1 MSSIPAEYDDF
12 EEMLDRISEMT
23 GPFGYVSHEIGYV
36 VLHLPPILDDD
47 GQAIAGTDFSHFFID
62 DLEAYPEFLST
73 LIQALKQDLI
83 ASGFGF
89 NHTYS
94 PEGARH
100 EISVHHPEP
109 GQPAALFQHAEEP
122 AVWCAAWLATAES
135 FQLAGDEVLDARLAA
150 QLDAAKMLAERMEA
164 LARDSDA
171 TGLPEDVSAPLYIEL
186 DEILAL
192 THPEHHSLLRHAHR
206 RGFRF
211 GPDEDEAEEY
221 LDSGEADL
229 FQIYPSD
236 LEDYLEL
243 GLPIPWM
250 LSIAGV
256 SVESRAIRFTQVGT
270 EVVFA
275 EIDDDADARE
285 ERLRIFADLD
295 LEPEGT
301 GFDELMVTQHDS
313 SDANVAAFMRF
324 LDLYRASAEA
334 ASAGFDSES
343 DDEMELEI
351 SLSEALQFAL
361 PAWHGLIRHA
371 ASLGARLAADP
382 GDATET
388 RLFIFPPGFSGSY
401 TESPDW
407 EVAVPAAD
415 LLDIESA
422 IIRFDPDLLL
432 SNYELDPVAREEQ
445 VGVYRDLVFGP
456 DAPKGR
462 GSAIQEREPTAANI
476 ELLKRYISWYV
487 NYVMDT
493 PLGGLRA

>member
-1 MSSIPAEYDDF
+1 
-12 EEMLDRISEMT
+12 MLDRIGEML
-23 GPFGYVSHEIGYV
+23 GPFGYISHDIGYV
-36 VLHLPPILDDD
+36 MLHLPPLLDDD
-47 GQAIAGTDFSHFFID
+47 GQAIKGTDFSHFFIGD
-62 DLEAYPEFLST
+62 NEAYPEFLST
-73 LIQALKQDLI
+73 LIHALKQDLI
-83 ASGFGF
+83 AGGFTF

-94 PEGARH
+94 FERGQH
-100 EISVHHPEP
+100 EVSIRHPEP
-109 GQPAALFQHAEEP
+109 GNAATLFHHAEEQT
-122 AVWCAAWLATAES
+122 VWCEAWLATAES
-135 FQLAGDEVLDARLAA
+135 FQFAKDDVLDARSAA
-150 QLDAAKMLAERMEA
+150 QHDAAKMLAERMA
-164 LARDSDA
+164 AIGQDDDPDA
-171 TGLPEDVSAPLYIEL
+171 AGLSEDVDAPLYIEL
-186 DEILAL
+186 DEILAH

-211 GPDEDEAEEY
+211 GPDEDEVDHY
-221 LDSGEADL
+221 LTVGEADL

-243 GLPIPWM
+243 GLPVPWM
-250 LSIAGV
+250 LSVTGTG
-256 SVESRAIRFTQVGT
+256 VESRAVGFTQVGT

-275 EIDDDADARE
+275 EIDDDPEAGE

-301 GFDELMVTQHDS
+301 GFDELMFTQHDS

-324 LDLYRASAEA
+324 LDLYAASVEA
-334 ASAGFDSES
+334 ASAEYDSES
-343 DDEMELEI
+343 DDEVEQEI
-351 SLSEALQFAL
+351 TLAEALRFAL

-371 ASLGARLAADP
+371 ASLGARLAGDP

-415 LLDIESA
+415 LLDVESV
-422 IIRFDPDLLL
+422 IVRFDTDLLL
-432 SNYELDPVAREEQ
+432 SNYEFDPVAREEQ

-456 DAPKGR
+456 DSPKGK
-462 GSAIQEREPTAANI
+462 GSAIQEREPTPANV
-476 ELLKRYISWYV
+476 ELLKRFMSWYV

-493 PLGGLRA
+493 PPGGLSA